1 MRAALTILRR
11 VDDGRQAEGPLPS
24 TVEGFDFHLELG
36 EGWKSQVF
44 VDVAP
49 GLGVGYHHL
58 PPLLVVIRP
67 ESHDVAKVG
76 PVVVLRLHGL
86 VTEARKNDQGK

>member
-1 MRAALTILRR
+1 MQKAVNAALTVLRR

-24 TVEGFDFHLELG
+24 IVEGFDFNLKLG
-36 EGWKSQVF
+36 EGGERQVF

-49 GLGVGYHHL
+49 GLGVGHHHL
-58 PPLLVVIRP
+58 PPLLTVIRP

-76 PVVVLRLHGL
+76 AVVVLRLHGL
-86 VTEARKNDQGK
+86 VTER

>member
-1 MRAALTILRR
+1 M
-11 VDDGRQAEGPLPS
+11 
-24 TVEGFDFHLELG
+24 
-36 EGWKSQVF
+36 
-44 VDVAP
+44 DVAP

-58 PPLLVVIRP
+58 PPLLVVIWP

-86 VTEARKNDQGK
+86 VTETRKNDQGK